1 MCERREVRLKN
12 CMREERIRDEKR
24 EERGGEEGH
33 VLMDGG
39 MSHTLPP
46 PKGGREGCGAALT
59 HPTAA
64 SPLLKG
70 EWMMVMVMMDL
81 DNQQSSVS

>member
-1 MCERREVRLKN
+1 MYEPHPSPLR
-12 CMREERIRDEKR
+12 
-24 EERGGEEGH
+24 
-33 VLMDGG
+33 
-39 MSHTLPP
+39 
-46 PKGGREGCGAALT
+46 GREGCGAALT

-81 DNQQSSVS
+81 QATLISSMIISSSTTKATSESSPKPKFMPARSKTTCVMLPEANFF